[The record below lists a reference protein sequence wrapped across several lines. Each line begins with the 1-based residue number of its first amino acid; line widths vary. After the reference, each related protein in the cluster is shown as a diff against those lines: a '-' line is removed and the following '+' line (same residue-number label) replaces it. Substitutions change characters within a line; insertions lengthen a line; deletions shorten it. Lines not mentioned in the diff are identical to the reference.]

1 MSTEQLTDV
10 VVQSKVSAWARAVAA
25 YSVASLIQILLYGV
39 GASGGS
45 PGAGASTDLVI
56 RWPAELFEIVL
67 VLTWCLGPAAI
78 ATWYAAR
85 KVGFWKDIGTDRLG
99 VPRAL
104 AMLLLPALSSYLGA
118 VVSVNI
124 WGT

>member
-45 PGAGASTDLVI
+45 PGAGASTGSVI
-56 RWPAELFEIVL
+56 RWPTELFEIVL
-67 VLTWCLGPAAI
+67 LLTWFLGPAAI

-104 AMLLLPALSSYLGA
+104 AMLLLPALSTYLGA
-118 VVSVNI
+118 VVAVNI